1 MNEKENKEFL
11 TKQIITY
18 IGNKRSLLP
27 FIGNAVDE
35 AKKRLGKK
43 KHCVFRCFFW
53 FWNCSSFSET
63 AFANNLCER
72 FRGLFIFN

>member
-1 MNEKENKEFL
+1 MATCPHLNSMENEEYL

-35 AKKRLGKK
+35 VKKRLGKSK
-43 KHCVFRCFFW
+43 LTFFDG
-53 FWNCSSFSET
+53 NCSAFSET
-63 AFANNLCER
+63 AFADNLCK
-72 FRGLFIFN
+72 

>member
-1 MNEKENKEFL
+1 MATCPHLNSMENEEYL

-35 AKKRLGKK
+35 VKKRLGKSK
-43 KHCVFRCFFW
+43 LTFF
-53 FWNCSSFSET
+53 ET
-63 AFANNLCER
+63 AFADNLCK
-72 FRGLFIFN
+72 

>member
-43 KHCVFRCFFW
+43 KHCVLRCFFW
-53 FWNCSSFSET
+53 FWGGFPIFET
-63 AFANNLCER
+63 
-72 FRGLFIFN
+72 LFFKPPL

>member
-1 MNEKENKEFL
+1 MENEEYL

-35 AKKRLGKK
+35 VKKRLGKSK
-43 KHCVFRCFFW
+43 LTFF
-53 FWNCSSFSET
+53 
-63 AFANNLCER
+63 
-72 FRGLFIFN
+72 